1 MDLEGINQSML
12 ATADA
17 PPQSGMDPRTVLTLA
32 GIALVAVT
40 LFALVLGAF
49 SKADQ
54 TLDPTPTAAPP
65 VTVAAVTAEG
75 VVNDL
80 RAHGFTLTEVAK
92 ADDVIVPDAYDA
104 RIDGVEAGVI
114 AFADEGQR
122 EAWGEALVQLGGIAV
137 VGELWAVTLD
147 SDGSGGTPYRR
158 SQELAAQ
165 IANEIGG
172 DIVDTTD

>member
-1 MDLEGINQSML
+1 MEQPNHAVA
-12 ATADA
+12 ATAN
-17 PPQSGMDPRTVLTLA
+17 PPRQPMSPRNTWLVVGAAIIVLTM
-32 GIALVAVT
+32 LVFLLGP
-40 LFALVLGAF
+40 LFQA
-49 SKADQ
+49 ADN

-65 VTVAAVTAEG
+65 VTVATITAEG
-75 VVNDL
+75 VMGDL
-80 RAHGFTLTEVAK
+80 RAHGFVLTEVVR

-104 RIDGVEAGVI
+104 RIDGVEAGVL
-114 AFADEGQR
+114 AFADEGAR

-158 SQELAAQ
+158 SQELAYQ
-165 IANEIGG
+165 ISQAVGG